1 MTKNQSRPGL
11 SILKVA
17 KDFGLNK
24 CTVRFRLEKEK
35 NGEFLLKV
43 GRKCTFPTDQE
54 KRLAKC
60 IGVLCKNGFS
70 PSLKEIQVRK

>member
-24 CTVRFRLEKEK
+24 CTVIFRLEKEK

-54 KRLAKC
+54 KRL
-60 IGVLCKNGFS
+60 VVQPHFS
-70 PSLKEIQVRK
+70 TSFRRVSLLFFENL